1 MSKLAKNSSGAD
13 EAVVAQI
20 SRRVPMKVGA
30 SEGLH
35 MMGSFYVLQL
45 KAI

>member
-1 MSKLAKNSSGAD
+1 MYSSGAD
-13 EAVVAQI
+13 EAVVAHI
-20 SRRVPMKVGA
+20 SKGVPVKIGA

-35 MMGSFYVLQL
+35 MMSSFYVLQL

>member
-1 MSKLAKNSSGAD
+1 MPKVARYSSGAD
-13 EAVVAQI
+13 EAVVAHI
-20 SRRVPMKVGA
+20 SRRVPMKTGA